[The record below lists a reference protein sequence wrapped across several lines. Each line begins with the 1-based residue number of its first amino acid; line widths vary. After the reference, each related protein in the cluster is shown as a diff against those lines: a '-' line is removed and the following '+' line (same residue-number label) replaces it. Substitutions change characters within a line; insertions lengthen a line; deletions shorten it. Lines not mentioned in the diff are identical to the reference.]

1 MNSATQRRLAVVGA
15 AAAALI
21 AWSLLYGWPIWAIVD
36 RSLAGVAGRT
46 GLTLDTLRSVSVDRR
61 IHRLLLISVSQTLCS
76 TMIVVMLGAP
86 IAWALA
92 RLEFAGRRLLSAV
105 VMTPFVLPT
114 LTVAGSMVGLAGG
127 LPRSDGARLALI
139 VAAHVT
145 FNLGIFVRSVSASI
159 AATPPDLERA
169 ALLLGRRPAGAVV
182 STTFASIRSEIVSAA
197 IVVAVFC
204 LTSFGVIVV
213 LGGASVGT
221 IEVEIWVLTTRSL
234 DLGRAAVL
242 AGIQLA
248 VVGMLVAIYQRLA
261 PTRTMRMIR
270 MRDARRRAL
279 DRFDRGMVAMAA
291 LTIVTTC
298 VVPLT
303 GLIVRSFRGPGGWT
317 LEHYA
322 WVVTGEVPGI
332 TGRSV
337 VSVLGYTVAAA
348 LVATSLAV
356 SIAIPAAFLACHD
369 GRIGRWAELFMTIP
383 LGISAATLGFGF
395 LVAFSGPVVDL
406 RGNWL
411 FVPLVQAAAGVP
423 VVFRVVMTAGR
434 GLDRSLL
441 DAAAVGG
448 ARWSRR
454 VREIVWP
461 ALRHSV
467 GVAAGFGFAM
477 AVGEFGATV
486 FLSRQD
492 QPTAAVVIGRL
503 LGRPGDSNIGRAL
516 ALSCVLGVLATVSVA
531 AIDRKMADAPL
542 M

>member
-46 GLTLDTLRSVSVDRR
+46 GLTPDTVRSVSVDRR
-61 IHRLLLISVSQTLCS
+61 IHRLLLISVAQTLCS

-86 IAWALA
+86 IAWVLA

-169 ALLLGRRPAGAVV
+169 AMVLGRRPARAVV

-270 MRDARRRAL
+270 IRDARRRAL
-279 DRFDRGMVAMAA
+279 DRFDRGLVAMAA

-303 GLIVRSFRGPGGWT
+303 GLIVRSFRGPEGWT